1 MEPLGTRLDPREP
14 GGTLLELRLT
24 LGNQIG
30 PPALP
35 EATREHL
42 SSRRT
47 PAHMYLHTPTIM
59 RIHGTYVHGHR
70 MYACVLCDED
80 VRVHHA
86 HIDEDVHSQDLL
98 QIRRLPQDLS
108 IIIVRACSSA
118 IAIGRTRFSWRFWH
132 QRSAGHLVH
141 SSERSHKTPLDI
153 YIYVYRGPLEKPRPQ
168 TGLNKCKRP
177 L

>member
-1 MEPLGTRLDPREP
+1 MYVLHQVCTYACMPKPNPKPLNP
-14 GGTLLELRLT
+14 TLQDDVYT
-24 LGNQIG
+24 LSWVYVYLFMIH
-30 PPALP
+30 PHKPSPAPAASKRPAALP

-86 HIDEDVHSQDLL
+86 HIDEDVHSEDL
-98 QIRRLPQDLS
+98 QICRLPQDLS
-108 IIIVRACSSA
+108 IITARACSSA

-141 SSERSHKTPLDI
+141 SSERSHKHP
-153 YIYVYRGPLEKPRPQ
+153 
-168 TGLNKCKRP
+168 
-177 L
+177 